1 LVIENTIQRVKLD
14 IESHDPSK
22 DFRKIDNRIGDANDM
37 IAKKDSIF
45 NELKK
50 EEESNRSTLQMKSH
64 TVQFEKLSTRWKNI
78 QNKILG
84 LPINKQDFNDN
95 ENDGKENIKPGAMF
109 LEEESWIRER
119 KKESPAIIIASNSFF
134 LSRIQLSSSR
144 NIAPGFIFSFPS
156 FSLSLKSCL
165 LIGSP
170 KILF

>member
-1 LVIENTIQRVKLD
+1 MGPFCIKLYNFSESLLVIENTIHRLKLD

-22 DFRKIDNRIGDANDM
+22 DFRKINIRIGEVKDM
-37 IAKKDSIF
+37 ISKKDSIF

-50 EEESNRSTLQMKSH
+50 EEGANQSTLHMKSH

-95 ENDGKENIKPGAMF
+95 KNDWKENIKPGAMF

-119 KKESPAIIIASNSFF
+119 KKELDALLIA
-134 LSRIQLSSSR
+134 
-144 NIAPGFIFSFPS
+144 GD
-156 FSLSLKSCL
+156 SLSIAKQIESKEYLRSM
-165 LIGSP
+165 LI
-170 KILF
+170 